1 MFSNLSEKDIELIL
15 TSFGL
20 SAWLALSSTIILIL
34 LCTPLAWFLARRN
47 SWIKFLLQAVFC
59 LPLVLPPSV
68 LGFYLLVMFS
78 PDSYLGH
85 LWFTLTET
93 HLLFSFNAL
102 LIASLVYSL
111 PFVLQPLVSAF
122 EQTGQEFMD
131 LASTLGA
138 NSRQTFFGIVVPMNY
153 SAYLIAFSLGF
164 AHTLGEFGVVLLVGG
179 NIAGE
184 TRVISIAI
192 YEQVELMN
200 YQLAHV
206 MAMLIVL
213 VSILLLLP
221 VYALNG
227 NLLRF
232 PFHKPVS
239 NEEKS

>member
-1 MFSNLSEKDIELIL
+1 MIFS
-15 TSFGL
+15 SFGL
-20 SAWLALSSTIILIL
+20 SAWLAFSSTVVLIL

-47 SWIKFLLQAVFC
+47 SWLKFFLQAIFC

-68 LGFYLLVMFS
+68 LGFYLLVLFN
-78 PDSYLGH
+78 PDSLLGH

-102 LIASLVYSL
+102 LFASLVYSL

-122 EQTGQEFMD
+122 EQTREEFLD
-131 LASTLGA
+131 LANTLGA
-138 NSRQTFFGIVVPMNY
+138 NSRQTFFGIVLPMNY

-200 YQLAHV
+200 YQVAHV
-206 MAMLIVL
+206 MAILVVV

-221 VYALNG
+221 VYAMNG

-232 PFHKPVS
+232 SFDKSLSVG
-239 NEEKS
+239 EKS